1 LKFAS
6 RKDGIEATIL
16 DEGDELSR
24 GNFRREKLLVI
35 KINWEL
41 QVPRGIMK
49 LGKVEKTYTWQL
61 PKIERSSIHNK
72 L

>member
-24 GNFRREKLLVI
+24 GNFKTKELLV
-35 KINWEL
+35 L
-41 QVPRGIMK
+41 
-49 LGKVEKTYTWQL
+49 
-61 PKIERSSIHNK
+61 
-72 L
+72 

>member
-6 RKDGIEATIL
+6 RKDGIEATIFY
-16 DEGDELSR
+16 EGDELSR

-49 LGKVEKTYTWQL
+49 LRKVEKTYTWQL